1 MGNDGILGAFAGHA
15 VLAKLSDRQKLL
27 LASGARAYAAA
38 PGEFLARQE
47 DASHT
52 FYLVRRGRVAMSV
65 RTLDGPVEVTT
76 VGTGEVVGWSWLIP
90 PHRWQFDCRAV
101 EAVEAVAFDAEW
113 LREKCEQDA
122 SLGYHLLQG
131 LVGVLS
137 SRLAATRE
145 QLVQARK

>member
-15 VLAKLSDRQKLL
+15 VLAKLSDRHKLL
-27 LASGARAYAAA
+27 LASGARAYVAAA
-38 PGEFLARQE
+38 GEFLARQE

-52 FYLVRRGRVAMSV
+52 FYLIKRGQVAISV
-65 RTLDGPVEVTT
+65 RTPKGPVEATT
-76 VGTGEVVGWSWLIP
+76 VGPGEVVGWSWLIP

-101 EAVEAVAFDAEW
+101 EPVEAVAFDAEW
-113 LREKCEQDA
+113 LREKCEQDS

-131 LVGVLS
+131 LVAVLS